1 MRLFVDM
8 DGTLNEF
15 QSVKHLE
22 ELYVKGRFL
31 NAVPHLEVIEAVKW
45 VVLNTNIEVYI
56 LSAYLEHSEY
66 ALEEKHNWLDRY
78 LPEITDKNRIFVV
91 CGESKA
97 EIIRQ
102 FFGGLNKEDY
112 LFDDYSINLHEW
124 ERAGGTGIKLLT
136 GKNNTKGTWR
146 GKSVAMHS
154 DILEQFIPVL
164 YAKGAGK
171 CR

>member
-1 MRLFVDM
+1 MKLFVDM

-31 NAVPHLEVIEAVKW
+31 NAVPHLGVIEAVKW
-45 VVLNTNIEVYI
+45 IVINTDIEVYI

-66 ALEEKHNWLDRY
+66 ALEEKNKWLDRY
-78 LPEITDKNRIFVV
+78 LPEISSENRIFVV

-97 EIIRQ
+97 GVVEDI
-102 FFGGLNKEDY
+102 FGCLNKDDY

-124 ERAGGTGIKLLT
+124 ERAGGTGVKLLT
-136 GKNNTKGTWR
+136 GKNNTKGTWQ
-146 GKSVAMHS
+146 GKSIVIHS
-154 DILEQFIPVL
+154 GILERLMLVL
-164 YAKGAGK
+164 YAKGEEK

>member
-1 MRLFVDM
+1 MKLFVDM

-45 VVLNTNIEVYI
+45 IVINTNIEVYI

-66 ALEEKHNWLDRY
+66 ALEEKNEWLDRY
-78 LPEITDKNRIFVV
+78 LPEITSENRIFVV

-97 EIIRQ
+97 DVVEDS
-102 FFGGLNKEDY
+102 FGYLTKDDY
-112 LFDDYSINLHEW
+112 LFDDYSVNLHEW

-136 GKNNTKGTWR
+136 GKNNTKGTWK

-154 DILEQFIPVL
+154 DILKHVL
-164 YAKGAGK
+164 YGKGEEK